1 MRISVT
7 CTGPIWFQDL
17 SDHGF
22 KFQGDGAGSLFI
34 YYISC
39 IVWRCYTIFILLNG
53 EMDRAIKIDGT
64 APKWPSCFEVFAHS
78 TAHPVKRLGF
88 VDPAHRLHP
97 LGIWVEILR
106 NDENFKNWKW
116 KPRLSPGPQ
125 PSLGPWSFAAEFPA
139 STSVSGHRKFSLLVC
154 MWQSSSV
161 LCFFDHATF
170 FRYNAKK

>member
-64 APKWPSCFEVFAHS
+64 APKWPSCFEAFAHS
-78 TAHPVKRLGF
+78 TTHPLRRLGF
-88 VDPAHRLHP
+88 VDPAHRLDP
-97 LGIWVEILR
+97 LGILVEILR
-106 NDENFKNWKW
+106 NDENFKKWKW
-116 KPRLSPGPQ
+116 KPRTPTFTRSMELRRR
-125 PSLGPWSFAAEFPA
+125 
-139 STSVSGHRKFSLLVC
+139 VSCINKCRWPPEV
-154 MWQSSSV
+154 QSACV
-161 LCFFDHATF
+161 YVTKF
-170 FRYNAKK
+170 FRPMFFWPCHFFQV